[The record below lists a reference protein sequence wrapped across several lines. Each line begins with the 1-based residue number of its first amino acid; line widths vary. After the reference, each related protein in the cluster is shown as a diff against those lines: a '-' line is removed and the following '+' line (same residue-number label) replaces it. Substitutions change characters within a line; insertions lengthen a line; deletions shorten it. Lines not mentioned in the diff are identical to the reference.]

1 MSLKPLDKKELQHM
15 ELREYLIILRK
26 YWILVVVTT
35 VVGLAAGLGL
45 SLLAT
50 PEYQSKTQLYV
61 SVRSDGGSTGDLV
74 QGANY
79 SRQIV
84 NSYVT
89 VVSSS
94 AVLDPVVEELNLDM
108 TGAELANHVTAASPS
123 DSALIN
129 ITASSDSPEEAAA
142 IANEIGESF
151 KNVVQ
156 TQLEPE
162 ENGASPVSLTTTQ
175 DALVPK
181 SPVSPNILLNL
192 ALGLLIG
199 LAVGYGIAIL
209 RTVLDRRIHTT
220 EDIEQITD
228 KPLMGEIID
237 DPEVEKNRIVV
248 ASKPRSPRAETFRA
262 LRTNLQFLNIG
273 SKKPV
278 FVISSSTPAE
288 GKSTTALNLAATL
301 AQSGSSVVIVE
312 GDLRLPA
319 FAEYLDIE
327 GGAGLTDVLIG
338 RAELADVLQ
347 RWGRDPFYVLPAGRI
362 PPNPSEL
369 LGSTE
374 MEETLNTLKEQFDY
388 VIIDAP
394 PVLAVTDAVVL
405 GKWATGLLMVVATGT
420 TTKTELNDA
429 LQTLETAGS
438 NVVGIVATMI
448 PQKKP
453 GRYSYGEY
461 GYGAKTVEEIAGEQ
475 KSSAGKGGH
484 AK

>member
-1 MSLKPLDKKELQHM
+1 M

-35 VVGLAAGLGL
+35 ILGLAAGLGF

-61 SVRSDGGSTGDLV
+61 SVRSDGGSTGDMV

-94 AVLDPVVEELNLDM
+94 AVLDPVVEELGLDM

-129 ITASSDSPEEAAA
+129 ITASSSSPEEAAA
-142 IANEIGESF
+142 IADEVGESF

-162 ENGASPVSLTTTQ
+162 TNGQSPVSLTTTQ
-175 DALVPK
+175 NALVPK
-181 SPVSPNILLNL
+181 SPVSPNIPVNL

-209 RTVLDRRIHTT
+209 RTVLDRRLHTT
-220 EDIEQITD
+220 GDIEQVTD
-228 KPLMGEIID
+228 KPLLGEIID
-237 DPEVEKNRIVV
+237 DPDAEKNRIVV
-248 ASKPRSPRAETFRA
+248 SSKPRSPRAESFRA
-262 LRTNLQFLNIG
+262 FRTNLQFLNVG
-273 SKKPV
+273 EKKRV
-278 FVISSSTPAE
+278 FVVSSSRPSE
-288 GKSTTALNLAATL
+288 GKSTTSLNLAATL
-301 AQSGSSVVIVE
+301 AQTGSSVVVVE
-312 GDLRLPA
+312 GDLRLPT
-319 FAEYLDIE
+319 FAKYLDIE

-338 RAELADVLQ
+338 RAGLADVLQ
-347 RWGRDPFYVLPAGRI
+347 RWGRDPYYVLPAGRI

-369 LGSTE
+369 LGSDE
-374 MEETLNTLKEQFDY
+374 MEATLETLREQFDY

-405 GKWATGLLMVVATGT
+405 GKHATGVLMVVATGF
-420 TTKTELNDA
+420 TTKQELEDS
-429 LQTLETAGS
+429 LQVLETAGA
-438 NVVGIVATMI
+438 NTLGIVATMI
-448 PQKKP
+448 PTKKP

-461 GYGAKTVEEIAGEQ
+461 GYGARTVNDIVGEHKNKQ
-475 KSSAGKGGH
+475 GKAKH
-484 AK
+484 AE

>member
-1 MSLKPLDKKELQHM
+1 M

-312 GDLRLPA
+312 GDLRLPT
-319 FAEYLDIE
+319 FAKYLDIE

-453 GRYSYGEY
+453 GRYPYGEY
-461 GYGAKTVEEIAGEQ
+461 GYGAKTVEEIAGQQ

>member
-1 MSLKPLDKKELQHM
+1 M
-15 ELREYLIILRK
+15 ELREYLLILRK
-26 YWILVVVTT
+26 YWVLIVVTT

-45 SLLAT
+45 SFLMT

-61 SVRSDGGSTGDLV
+61 SVRSDGSTGDLM

-94 AVLDPVVEELNLDM
+94 AVLDPVVEELGLDM
-108 TGAELANHVTAASPS
+108 TSSQLANYVTASSPS

-129 ITASSDSPEEAAA
+129 ITASSSEPEQAAK
-142 IANEIGESF
+142 IAETVGESF
-151 KNVVQ
+151 KNVVL

-162 ENGASPVSLTTTQ
+162 ANGASQVSLTTTQ
-175 DALVPK
+175 DALVSQ
-181 SPVSPNILLNL
+181 SPVSPNILINT
-192 ALGLLIG
+192 ALGVLLG
-199 LAVGYGIAIL
+199 FAVGFGVAIL
-209 RTVLDRRIHTT
+209 RTVLDRRIFSAD
-220 EDIEQITD
+220 EIAQVTD
-228 KPLMGEIID
+228 KPLMGEILD
-237 DPEVEKNRIVV
+237 DPDVEQNRMVV
-248 ASKPRSPRAETFRA
+248 ATKPRSPRAETFRA

-312 GDLRLPA
+312 GDLRLPT
-319 FAEYLDIE
+319 FAKYLDIE

-405 GKWATGLLMVVATGT
+405 GKWATGLLMLVATGT

>member
-1 MSLKPLDKKELQHM
+1 M
-15 ELREYLIILRK
+15 ELREYLLILRK
-26 YWILVVVTT
+26 YWVLIVVTT

-45 SLLAT
+45 SFLMT

-61 SVRSDGGSTGDLV
+61 SVRSDGSTGDLM

-94 AVLDPVVEELNLDM
+94 AVLDPVVEELGLDM
-108 TGAELANHVTAASPS
+108 TSSQLANYVTASSPS

-129 ITASSDSPEEAAA
+129 ITASSSEPEQAAK
-142 IANEIGESF
+142 IAETVGESF
-151 KNVVQ
+151 KNVVL

-162 ENGASPVSLTTTQ
+162 ANGASPVSLTTTQ
-175 DALVPK
+175 DALVPQ
-181 SPVSPNILLNL
+181 SPVSPNILINT
-192 ALGLLIG
+192 ALGVLLG
-199 LAVGYGIAIL
+199 FAVGFGVAIL
-209 RTVLDRRIHTT
+209 RTVLDRRIYSAD
-220 EDIEQITD
+220 EIAQVTD
-228 KPLMGEIID
+228 KPLMGEILD
-237 DPEVEKNRIVV
+237 DPDVEQNRMVV
-248 ASKPRSPRAETFRA
+248 ATKPRSPRAETFRA

-319 FAEYLDIE
+319 FAKYLDVE

-347 RWGRDPFYVLPAGRI
+347 RWGRDPFYV
-362 PPNPSEL
+362 S
-369 LGSTE
+369 
-374 MEETLNTLKEQFDY
+374 
-388 VIIDAP
+388 
-394 PVLAVTDAVVL
+394 
-405 GKWATGLLMVVATGT
+405 
-420 TTKTELNDA
+420 
-429 LQTLETAGS
+429 
-438 NVVGIVATMI
+438 
-448 PQKKP
+448 
-453 GRYSYGEY
+453 
-461 GYGAKTVEEIAGEQ
+461 
-475 KSSAGKGGH
+475 
-484 AK
+484 